1 MCGESCR
8 KTRHLHLVPS
18 GKGVYGKEMC
28 IVLIDLR
35 PDSAPLPGTVL
46 SPLPPRGERTLLLAE
61 GLVRA
66 GVSAATVCFAGGAL
80 ARECGERGLPMETV
94 REGISGFGL
103 YLTLRRILS
112 RRAPRIVHLFGTEAL
127 GQAAW
132 LRRSGGFRLVQTL
145 EDAPSV
151 SARSHMKA
159 LRKVDA
165 FVTPSGLLAE
175 ELTAR
180 ASSGAV
186 WLAPRGAGRGMGV
199 PPLIRSVLPCALPV
213 RKTVSPRPGELPFPL
228 PHGHPALQ
236 GQKNGSSS
244 HFLFFVMGEP
254 GPGSGLP
261 ALFSAMARLR
271 VLEESSPWEVRVAG
285 ELPDVAPLL
294 SEAEDLRVG
303 ERLALLGAQ
312 DGDAVMGLCDAVISP
327 MEDARGQADVLLA
340 AWSRSLPVMASSLP
354 RHEELDPDRSAFLRF
369 APSTPAELAEA
380 MRELM
385 RNRERRGELAAGGK
399 KVVERLSP
407 DMFCAAHKAIYE
419 ELGEIPASGGA

>member
-1 MCGESCR
+1 
-8 KTRHLHLVPS
+8 
-18 GKGVYGKEMC
+18 
-28 IVLIDLR
+28 
-35 PDSAPLPGTVL
+35 
-46 SPLPPRGERTLLLAE
+46 
-61 GLVRA
+61 
-66 GVSAATVCFAGGAL
+66 
-80 ARECGERGLPMETV
+80 
-94 REGISGFGL
+94 
-103 YLTLRRILS
+103 
-112 RRAPRIVHLFGTEAL
+112 
-127 GQAAW
+127 
-132 LRRSGGFRLVQTL
+132 
-145 EDAPSV
+145 
-151 SARSHMKA
+151 
-159 LRKVDA
+159 
-165 FVTPSGLLAE
+165 
-175 ELTAR
+175 
-180 ASSGAV
+180 
-186 WLAPRGAGRGMGV
+186 
-199 PPLIRSVLPCALPV
+199 
-213 RKTVSPRPGELPFPL
+213 
-228 PHGHPALQ
+228 
-236 GQKNGSSS
+236 
-244 HFLFFVMGEP
+244 MGEP